1 MSPAEVKHCQLR
13 TPEPE
18 MITPG
23 YNMLPA
29 EPVEMG
35 LKTYNL
41 ARQLTLLTVQQQQGL
56 GLAME
61 GGAAETDTI
70 HLITSHCTIKTILKL
85 LF

>member
-1 MSPAEVKHCQLR
+1 MYTYMSPAEVKHCQLQ

-41 ARQLTLLTVQQQQGL
+41 ARQLTLLTVQQ
-56 GLAME
+56 
-61 GGAAETDTI
+61 
-70 HLITSHCTIKTILKL
+70 
-85 LF
+85 